1 MRDIVREQTGEAEA
15 AERAPRTREEFYFQQ
30 IDGRT
35 RARKR
40 AILGAITAALLAL
53 ALIFPAAG
61 SWLLFAALFSGLGIG
76 WVE

>member
-1 MRDIVREQTGEAEA
+1 MRDIVREQSGEAEA
-15 AERAPRTREEFYFQQ
+15 AERPPRTREEFYLQQ

-40 AILGAITAALLAL
+40 AVLGAITAALLAL
-53 ALIFPAAG
+53 AVILPAAAP
-61 SWLLFAALFSGLGIG
+61 WLLFAALFSGLGIG

>member
-1 MRDIVREQTGEAEA
+1 MQPTFRPQAGEAD
-15 AERAPRTREEFYFQQ
+15 ERPQTREEFYFQQ

-40 AILGAITAALLAL
+40 AILGAIAAVCFVL
-53 ALIFPAAG
+53 ALIFPGAAP
-61 SWLLFAALFSGLGIG
+61 WLLLAGIFSGLGIG